1 MAAAAGCS
9 IRMFQT
15 HMLNQTA
22 SSLKSGKGEQQTLN
36 GHFLAA
42 CSSVVW
48 LTSGTE

>member
-22 SSLKSGKGEQQTLN
+22 SSLRSGKPSMGVSV
-36 GHFLAA
+36 FIYCLADI
-42 CSSVVW
+42 
-48 LTSGTE
+48 LD